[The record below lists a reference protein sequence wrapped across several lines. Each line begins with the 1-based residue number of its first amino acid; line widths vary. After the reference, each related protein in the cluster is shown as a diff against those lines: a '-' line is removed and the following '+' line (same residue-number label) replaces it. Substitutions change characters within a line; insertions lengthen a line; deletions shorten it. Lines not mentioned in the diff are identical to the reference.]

1 MQASRLILKPERFAL
16 TLSPC
21 LYLVSFSLFK
31 RRPEPALLP
40 LYVVETYTGC
50 DTGYV
55 ARGIRDNASDAAALK
70 YWLDRVDSRYYHRAA
85 EVSA

>member
-1 MQASRLILKPERFAL
+1 MPTLKPERFAL
-16 TLSPC
+16 TLSRC
-21 LYLVSFSLFK
+21 LSPLSFSLFK

-70 YWLDRVDSRYYHRAA
+70 YWLDRVNSRFYHRTA
-85 EVSA
+85 EVAQ

>member
-1 MQASRLILKPERFAL
+1 MRLILTPERLLF

-21 LYLVSFSLFK
+21 PYLVSFSFFK
-31 RRPEPALLP
+31 RQPEPAPLP

-50 DTGYV
+50 QTGYV
-55 ARGIRDNASDAAALK
+55 ARGVRDNASDAAALK
-70 YWLDRVDSRYYHRAA
+70 FWLDRVDSRFYHRAA